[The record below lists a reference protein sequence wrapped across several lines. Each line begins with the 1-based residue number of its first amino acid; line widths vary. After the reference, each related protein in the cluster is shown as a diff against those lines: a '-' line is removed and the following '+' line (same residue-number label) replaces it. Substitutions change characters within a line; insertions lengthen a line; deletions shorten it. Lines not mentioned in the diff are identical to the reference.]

1 MSPEISRRT
10 FLRSAAAAAGAAFLQ
25 ACRGKPEPPP
35 YPMSPVDPTT
45 IDTRWPVKRV
55 IYLMMEN
62 RSFDHM
68 FGRFPG
74 VNGTTTGSRDGREV
88 PLVPAP
94 QWMPGDL
101 SHDLSAYERHVN
113 GGKMDGFADEQVP
126 VSQAFAYSQ
135 YEERDLPN
143 YWHWARE
150 FVLSDNFFASAH
162 GNSFPQHLYMIA
174 GTSGGT
180 NDSPRQS
187 NRMLRERKAQG
198 LAKTWGCDIGDGAFV
213 VVTHPDGT
221 TEEVR
226 PCFDFVTQGD
236 QLAGEGI
243 DWAYYAAEPHQV
255 GYIWN
260 AYAAVERIFHSEQWD
275 QRIRPVDN
283 LIRDIREGVLP
294 PVTWVTPLYQ
304 LSDHPPWS
312 VCHAHNWVTAIV
324 NAVMRS
330 PMWDHTAIFITW
342 DEWGGFF
349 DHVEPPKVD
358 DFGLGIRVPLLTI
371 SPFAERGL
379 IDTEQGEFTSV
390 HRFIADNWGLDHL
403 TERVRGTHNFEH
415 VFDFRKRPGDP
426 DPRPLKTGCRGDRL
440 TAYRDVEHWPPPFG
454 ELET

>member
-1 MSPEISRRT
+1 MSPQISRRT
-10 FLRSAAAAAGAAFLQ
+10 FLRAAAGAAGAAFLQ

-45 IDTRWPVKRV
+45 TETRWPVKRV

-74 VNGTTTGSRDGREV
+74 ANGTTSGSRDGREV
-88 PLVPAP
+88 PLIPAP

-101 SHDLSAYERHVN
+101 SHDLSAFERHTN
-113 GGKMDGFADEQVP
+113 GGKMDGFADEQVR

-135 YEERDLPN
+135 YDEPDIPN

-150 FVLSDNFFASAH
+150 FVLSDNFFASAT

-180 NDSPRQS
+180 NDAPVQ
-187 NRMLRERKAQG
+187 NRRLLQQRKDQG
-198 LAKTWGCDIGDGAFV
+198 LAKTWGCDVPEGAFIWV
-213 VVTHPDGT
+213 NHPDGSR
-221 TEEVR
+221 ERVR
-226 PCFDFVTQGD
+226 PCFEFVTQGE
-236 QLAGEGI
+236 QLSQKGV

-260 AYAAVERIFHSEQWD
+260 AYAAVERIFHSDEWD
-275 QRIRPVDN
+275 QRVRPVDN
-283 LIRDIREGVLP
+283 LVRDIREGLLP
-294 PVTWVTPLYQ
+294 PVTWVTPRYE

-312 VCHAHNWVTAIV
+312 VCHGHNWVTAVV

-330 PMWDHTAIFITW
+330 PMWRHTAIFVTW
-342 DEWGGFF
+342 DEWGGFY
-349 DHVEPPKVD
+349 DHVAPPNVD
-358 DFGLGIRVPLLTI
+358 RFGLGIRVPLLTI
-371 SPFAERGL
+371 SPFAGRGL
-379 IDTEQGEFTSV
+379 IDTERGEFTSV

-403 TERVRGTHNFEH
+403 TDRVRRTHNFEH
-415 VFDFRKRPGDP
+415 VFEFAKRPRDP
-426 DPRPLKTGCRGDRL
+426 VPRPLKTGCRGERFR
-440 TAYRDVEHWPPPFG
+440 AYRDIEHWPPPFG
-454 ELET
+454 DLEP

>member
-1 MSPEISRRT
+1 MSPQISRRT
-10 FLRSAAAAAGAAFLQ
+10 FLRAAAGAAGAAFLQ

-35 YPMSPVDPTT
+35 YSMSPVDPTT
-45 IDTRWPVKRV
+45 TETRWPVKRV

-74 VNGTTTGSRDGREV
+74 VNGATSGVMDGREV
-88 PLVPAP
+88 PLITAP

-101 SHDLSAYERHVN
+101 PHDLSAYHRHVN
-113 GGKMDGFADEQVP
+113 GGKMDGFADENVP
-126 VSQAFAYSQ
+126 VSRAFSYSQ
-135 YEERDLPN
+135 YDEPDLPN

-150 FVLSDNFFASAH
+150 FVLSDNFFASAE

-187 NRMLRERKAQG
+187 NAKLRERKAQG
-198 LAKTWGCDIGDGAFV
+198 LAKTWGCDIGEGAFV
-213 VVTHPDGT
+213 VVTRPDGG
-221 TEEVR
+221 TERVR
-226 PCFDFVTQGD
+226 PCLDLVTQGE
-236 QLAGEGI
+236 QLSRRSV

-260 AYAAVERIFHSEQWD
+260 AYAAVERIFHSDEWD

-283 LIRDIREGVLP
+283 LIRDIREGLLP
-294 PVTWVTPLYQ
+294 PVTWVTPRYE

-330 PMWDHTAIFITW
+330 PMWRHTAIFITW
-342 DEWGGFF
+342 DEWGGFH

-358 DFGLGIRVPLLTI
+358 RFGLGIRVPLLTI
-371 SPFAERGL
+371 SPFAQRGL

-390 HRFIADNWGLDHL
+390 HRFIADNWDLDHL
-403 TERVRGTHNFEH
+403 TERVRQTHNFEH
-415 VFDFRKRPGDP
+415 VFDFRTRPRDP
-426 DPRPLKTGCRGDRL
+426 DPRPLKSGCRGERFK
-440 TAYRDVEHWPPPFG
+440 AYRDIEHWPPQFG
-454 ELET
+454 DLEP

>member
-10 FLRSAAAAAGAAFLQ
+10 FLRAAAGAAGAAFLQ
-25 ACRGKPEPPP
+25 ACRGKPGTPP
-35 YPMSPVDPTT
+35 YSTIPVDPTP
-45 IDTRWPVKRV
+45 IETRWPVKRV

-74 VNGTTTGSRDGREV
+74 VNGATTGVMDGREV
-88 PLVPAP
+88 PLITAP

-101 SHDLSAYERHVN
+101 PHDLSAYRRHVN
-113 GGKMDGFADEQVP
+113 GGRMDGFVDENVP
-126 VSQAFAYSQ
+126 VSGTFAYSQ
-135 YEERDLPN
+135 YDEPDLPN

-150 FVLSDNFFASAH
+150 FVLSDNFFASAE

-187 NRMLRERKAQG
+187 NATLRARKAQG
-198 LAKTWGCDIGDGAFV
+198 LAKTWGCDIAEGAFV
-213 VVTHPDGT
+213 VVTHPDGS
-221 TEEVR
+221 TERVR
-226 PCFDFVTQGD
+226 PCLDLVTQGE
-236 QLAGEGI
+236 QLSRRGV

-260 AYAAVERIFHSEQWD
+260 AYAAVERIFHSDEWD

-283 LIRDIREGVLP
+283 LIRDIREGLLP

-312 VCHAHNWVTAIV
+312 TCHAHNWVTAIV

-330 PMWDHTAIFITW
+330 PMWRHTAIFITW
-342 DEWGGFF
+342 DEWGGFH

-358 DFGLGIRVPLLTI
+358 AFGLGIRVPLLTI
-371 SPFAERGL
+371 SPFAQRGL

-390 HRFIADNWGLDHL
+390 HRFISDNWELDHL
-403 TERVRGTHNFEH
+403 TQRVRQTHNFEH
-415 VFDFRKRPGDP
+415 VFDFRKRPRDP
-426 DPRPLKTGCRGDRL
+426 DPRPFKTGCRGDRF